1 MEKGFLGNSEVA
13 RYEQL
18 SNTYLVTK
26 SPAIVDEMY
35 ETYRASDIYAW
46 EDNAVILYN
55 LAKKY
60 PATFKD
66 APELKREY
74 IIMELK
80 DEFKAY
86 SGLIETVEA
95 IVHNMSVET
104 ADEYRD
110 DIVELCDIAIQHM
123 RSQGFETVPY
133 IITSTNIMTFC
144 DKLMEIIENA
154 SVEYSSMFMRTVITS
169 KNYSYIIE
177 NLCSSCLKDR
187 EPDFKKMIYLIGDAI
202 NAVSE
207 LPEDDEEDEEN
218 DDYNPLYDM
227 AMSKEE
233 MLKLAYG
240 SIDFTMVDLD
250 KVNQIRCII
259 AIRDIMTDI
268 KEEDTLH
275 NICVKMIEP
284 FLKSIAESYNLI
296 SQRKESPAT
305 IIKDMQEIDELE
317 YRLPRVLYLSS
328 GEFEILE
335 PLYEIILITEMKVLK
350 DLQIIEQ
357 QHSLRMCSEALLPEA
372 TYVPYLKIDMETI
385 EKIVPIEY
393 NDEMLYDKDIL
404 KIVRV

>member
-35 ETYRASDIYAW
+35 ENFKASDIYTW

-74 IIMELK
+74 ILMELK

-86 SGLIETVEA
+86 SGLMETVEA

-110 DIVELCDIAIQHM
+110 DIIELCDIAIQHM

-154 SVEYSSMFMRTVITS
+154 SVEYSSMFMRTIITN

-207 LPEDDEEDEEN
+207 LPEDDKEDEDN

-233 MLKLAYG
+233 MLKLAYD

-250 KVNQIRCII
+250 KVNQIKCII

-268 KEEDTLH
+268 KEEDILH
-275 NICVKMIEP
+275 KICIKMIEP
-284 FLKSIAESYNLI
+284 FLKTIADSYNLI

>member
-393 NDEMLYDKDIL
+393 DDEMLYDKDIL

>member
-18 SNTYLVTK
+18 SNTYLITK

-35 ETYRASDIYAW
+35 ENYKASDIYTW

-66 APELKREY
+66 APEIKRDY

-86 SGLIETVEA
+86 SGLMETVEA
-95 IVHNMSVET
+95 IVHSMNVET

-154 SVEYSSMFMRTVITS
+154 SVEYSSMFMRTIITN

-207 LPEDDEEDEEN
+207 LPEDDKEDEEN

-233 MLKLAYG
+233 ILKLAYD

-275 NICVKMIEP
+275 KICIKMIEP

-372 TYVPYLKIDMETI
+372 TYVPYLKIDMKTLA
-385 EKIVPIEY
+385 KIVPIEY

>member
-35 ETYRASDIYAW
+35 ENFKASDIYTW

-55 LAKKY
+55 LAKKH

-74 IIMELK
+74 ILMELK
-80 DEFKAY
+80 DEFKVY
-86 SGLIETVEA
+86 SGLMETVEA
-95 IVHNMSVET
+95 IVHNMNVET

-154 SVEYSSMFMRTVITS
+154 SVEYSSMFMRTIITN

-207 LPEDDEEDEEN
+207 LPEDIKEDEED

-227 AMSKEE
+227 VMSKEE
-233 MLKLAYG
+233 MLKLAYD

-250 KVNQIRCII
+250 KVNQIRCIM

-275 NICVKMIEP
+275 KICIKMIEP
-284 FLKSIAESYNLI
+284 FLKTIAESYNLI

>member
-1 MEKGFLGNSEVA
+1 MEKGFLENSELA
-13 RYEQL
+13 KYEQL
-18 SNTYLVTK
+18 SNTYLITK
-26 SPAIVDEMY
+26 SPSIVDEMY
-35 ETYRASDIYAW
+35 ENFKASDIYTW

-66 APELKREY
+66 APEIKREY

-86 SGLIETVEA
+86 SGLMETVEA
-95 IVHNMSVET
+95 IVHNMNVET

-110 DIVELCDIAIQHM
+110 DIIELCDIAIQHM

-144 DKLMEIIENA
+144 DKLMEIVENA
-154 SVEYSSMFMRTVITS
+154 SVEYSSMFMRTVITN

-202 NAVSE
+202 NAVDE
-207 LPEDDEEDEEN
+207 LPEDVKEDEEN

-233 MLKLAYG
+233 MLKLAYD

-250 KVNQIRCII
+250 KVNQIRCIT
-259 AIRDIMTDI
+259 AIRDVMTDI

-275 NICVKMIEP
+275 RICMKMIEP
-284 FLKSIAESYNLI
+284 FLKSIADAYNLVA
-296 SQRKESPAT
+296 QRKESPAS

-372 TYVPYLKIDMETI
+372 TYVPYLKIDMETLA
-385 EKIVPIEY
+385 KIVPIEY

>member
-1 MEKGFLGNSEVA
+1 
-13 RYEQL
+13 
-18 SNTYLVTK
+18 
-26 SPAIVDEMY
+26 
-35 ETYRASDIYAW
+35 
-46 EDNAVILYN
+46 
-55 LAKKY
+55 
-60 PATFKD
+60 
-66 APELKREY
+66 
-74 IIMELK
+74 
-80 DEFKAY
+80 
-86 SGLIETVEA
+86 
-95 IVHNMSVET
+95 
-104 ADEYRD
+104 
-110 DIVELCDIAIQHM
+110 
-123 RSQGFETVPY
+123 
-133 IITSTNIMTFC
+133 
-144 DKLMEIIENA
+144 
-154 SVEYSSMFMRTVITS
+154 
-169 KNYSYIIE
+169 
-177 NLCSSCLKDR
+177 
-187 EPDFKKMIYLIGDAI
+187 
-202 NAVSE
+202 
-207 LPEDDEEDEEN
+207 
-218 DDYNPLYDM
+218 M

-233 MLKLAYG
+233 MLKLAYD

-250 KVNQIRCII
+250 KVNQIRCIM
-259 AIRDIMTDI
+259 AIRDILTDI

-275 NICVKMIEP
+275 KICIKMMEP

>member
-18 SNTYLVTK
+18 SNTYLITK

-35 ETYRASDIYAW
+35 ENYKASDIYTW

-66 APELKREY
+66 APEIKRDY

-86 SGLIETVEA
+86 SGLMETVEA
-95 IVHNMSVET
+95 IVHNMNVET

-154 SVEYSSMFMRTVITS
+154 SVEYSSMFMRTIITN

-187 EPDFKKMIYLIGDAI
+187 EPDFKKMIYLIGDTI

-207 LPEDDEEDEEN
+207 LPEDDKEDEEN

-227 AMSKEE
+227 AMPKEE
-233 MLKLAYG
+233 MLKLAYD

-259 AIRDIMTDI
+259 AIRDILTDI

-275 NICVKMIEP
+275 KICIKMIEP
-284 FLKSIAESYNLI
+284 FLKSIVESYNLI

-404 KIVRV
+404 KIVHV